1 LGNNVIIIQLSKM
14 SHRFLYTLIVFT
26 V

>member
-1 LGNNVIIIQLSKM
+1 LGNNVVFIQLSKM